1 MRPPLIPKH
10 AQKAL
15 MGKIHRAC
23 SKSCVFEPVAAKPMV
38 LTTLCGASH
47 SEVPYLCWQYM
58 RKN

>member
-1 MRPPLIPKH
+1 MRPLLTPKY
-10 AQKAL
+10 AEKAL
-15 MGKIHRAC
+15 MGKMHRAR
-23 SKSCVFEPVAAKPMV
+23 SKSCVSEPVAVEPTA